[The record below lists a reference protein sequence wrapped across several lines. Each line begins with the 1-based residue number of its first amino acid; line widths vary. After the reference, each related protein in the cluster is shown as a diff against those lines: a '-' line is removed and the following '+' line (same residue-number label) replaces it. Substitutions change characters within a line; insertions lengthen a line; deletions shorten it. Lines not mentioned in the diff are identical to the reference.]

1 MPVEH
6 VELGNVCARRKRI
19 FVNSEAIRI
28 RSVGGQMPH
37 QLEDVLFLRIPK
49 DRLLCLK
56 RLGCDVRDTGERS
69 SIGLGKEGSLA
80 GSSRALR
87 VSELASLLVQKLTY
101 LHIGGVLIGN
111 SRERWWLT
119 KTRHWSACDR

>member
-6 VELGNVCARRKRI
+6 VKLGNVGTRRERI
-19 FVNSEAIRI
+19 FVDPETIRI

-56 RLGCDVRDTGERS
+56 RLGCNVRDTGERS

-80 GSSRALR
+80 GSGRALR
-87 VSELASLLVQKLTY
+87 VSDLASLLVQKS
-101 LHIGGVLIGN
+101 N
-111 SRERWWLT
+111 SPSYWWSVDW
-119 KTRHWSACDR
+119 K